1 MIAAVIVAG
10 GSGHRMGGDTRKQYL
25 GLRGKPVL
33 RWTLE
38 AVAAPGVID
47 DVVLV
52 VPQGDVGVCRRLV
65 IDPWGEAGA
74 VRLVAGGAERQAS
87 VYNGVRACPPGTRI
101 VVVHDGVRPFV
112 TPEILRACIEG
123 ARRWGGAIAGV
134 AAVDTLKRVDDQGR
148 ILATVDRS
156 PVRLAQTPQAFRF
169 DLLRKAHEAAL
180 ADGFAGTDDAQLVE
194 RIGGEVRVVAGS
206 SRNVKLTRPDDLI
219 LAEAFLARGAD
230 EGPV

>member
-65 IDPWGEAGA
+65 IDPWGEVGA

-112 TPEILRACIEG
+112 TPEILRACIDG
-123 ARRWGGAIAGV
+123 ARRWGGEPR
-134 AAVDTLKRVDDQGR
+134 LR
-148 ILATVDRS
+148 DRA
-156 PVRLAQTPQAFRF
+156 RA
-169 DLLRKAHEAAL
+169 E
-180 ADGFAGTDDAQLVE
+180 
-194 RIGGEVRVVAGS
+194 S
-206 SRNVKLTRPDDLI
+206 SCRSR
-219 LAEAFLARGAD
+219 
-230 EGPV
+230 